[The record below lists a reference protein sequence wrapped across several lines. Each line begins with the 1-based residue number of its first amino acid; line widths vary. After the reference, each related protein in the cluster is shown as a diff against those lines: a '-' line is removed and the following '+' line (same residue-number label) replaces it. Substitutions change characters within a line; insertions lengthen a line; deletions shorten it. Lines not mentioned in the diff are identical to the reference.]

1 MTSDCRVFG
10 RVTIFVSA
18 GGGLISQCTYMSFVV
33 LVLSV
38 VKHVTAG
45 SHGENLVVNF

>member
-18 GGGLISQCTYMSFVV
+18 GGGMISQCTYMSFV

-45 SHGENLVVNF
+45 GHGENLVVIF